1 MNENPNVVVK
11 RRRGPAEIEQLVVE
25 FAKSGMKAREFCAG
39 QGLALSTLHRY
50 LRKGRRPDG
59 VSQSEGRLVPVELAG
74 RPRENAGGWGLV
86 VVLGSGRRIE
96 VQRDF
101 DEPTLERLMGVLER
115 V

>member
-11 RRRGPAEIEQLVVE
+11 RRRGPAEIEQLVVK

-59 VSQSEGRLVPVELAG
+59 VSQSEGRLVAVKLED
-74 RPRENAGGWGLV
+74 RRRENGGGRGLV
-86 VVLGSGRRIE
+86 VELGRGRRIE

-101 DEPTLERLMGVLER
+101 DEPRMARFMGLMWMI
-115 V
+115 